1 MHEVHVRQRPIRAL
15 HDVAGE
21 DAAARYDERVRRVR
35 PLMQGRTLWN
45 INSTA
50 EGGGVAELLRS
61 CLGYLRDGGIDVRWL
76 VVEGDDPFFRVTKRI
91 HNRLHGDLGDGGRLG
106 PAERQ
111 HYDEITTRNLADVQ
125 ARVRPEDVVVVHD
138 PQPLGLIRHLST
150 RGIRVIWTC
159 HVGVDT
165 PNDIVRSAWD
175 FLRVDVLAASVCT
188 FTRRPYVWD
197 GLDDGRVVLIPPCI
211 DPLSAKNLDLT
222 PDVAAAIVGAAG
234 LIEGTSDARPTFVR
248 SNGVEA
254 TIVHKAQLTEDA
266 PVPADVPVVAQV
278 SRWDALKDPAGVM
291 RGFVDHPDL
300 GEAHLVL
307 AGPTPYSV
315 ADDPEARS
323 VLGDVIERRRGL
335 RGADRE
341 RVHVANLPT
350 DDVEENAIIV
360 NALQRRADV
369 VVQKSLAEGFGLTV
383 AEAMWKERPI
393 VAGGVG
399 GIQDQIENGVSG
411 VLIDPRDTD
420 AFGDA
425 VHALLDDPDRRRRLG
440 VAAKSRVR
448 ERYLPLEYLGTYL
461 DVVATLTERV

>member
-1 MHEVHVRQRPIRAL
+1 MPEVPVRPRPIRAL
-15 HDVAGE
+15 HGVAGE
-21 DAAARYDERVRRVR
+21 DAAARYDQRVRRVR
-35 PLMQGRTLWN
+35 LLMQGRTLWN

-61 CLGYLRDGGIDVRWL
+61 SLGYLRHGGIDVRWL
-76 VVEGDDPFFRVTKRI
+76 VVEGDDAFFRVTKRI

-106 PAERQ
+106 PAERR
-111 HYDEITTRNLADVQ
+111 HYDEITTRNLAEVQ
-125 ARVRPEDVVVVHD
+125 ARVRPKDVVVVHD
-138 PQPLGLIRHLST
+138 PQPLGLIRHLSS
-150 RGIRVIWTC
+150 RAIRVIWTC

-175 FLRVDVLAASVCT
+175 FLRDDVLAVSVCT

-197 GLDDGRVVLIPPCI
+197 GLDEGRVVLIPPCI

-234 LIEGTSDARPTFVR
+234 LIEGTRHARPTFVR

-254 TIVHKAQLTEDA
+254 TIVHNAQLTEDA
-266 PVPADVPVVAQV
+266 PVPADAPIVAQV

-300 GEAHLVL
+300 SEAHLVL
-307 AGPTPYSV
+307 AGPTPSSV
-315 ADDPEARS
+315 ADDPEARN

-335 RGADRE
+335 RRADRE

-383 AEAMWKERPI
+383 TEAMWKERPV
-393 VAGGVG
+393 VAGAVG

-411 VLIDPRDTD
+411 VLIDPRDKD

-425 VHALLDDPDRRRRLG
+425 VHDLLDDPDRRRRLG
-440 VAAKSRVR
+440 VAAKDRVR
-448 ERYLPLEYLGTYL
+448 ERYLPLEYLGAYL
-461 DVVATLTERV
+461 DVVQL

>member
-1 MHEVHVRQRPIRAL
+1 MPEVHVRPRPIRAL
-15 HDVAGE
+15 HGVAGE
-21 DAAARYDERVRRVR
+21 EAVARYDGRVRRVR
-35 PLMQGRTLWN
+35 PLVQGRTLWN

-61 CLGYLRDGGIDVRWL
+61 SLGYLRHGGIDARWL
-76 VVEGDDPFFRVTKRI
+76 VVEGDDAFFRVTKRI

-106 PAERQ
+106 PAERR
-111 HYDEITTRNLADVQ
+111 HYDEITARNLAEVRT
-125 ARVRPEDVVVVHD
+125 RVHPEDVVIVHD

-150 RGIRVIWTC
+150 LGVRIIWTC
-159 HVGVDT
+159 HIGVDT

-175 FLRVDVLAASVCT
+175 FLRDDALAASVCT

-234 LIEGTSDARPTFVR
+234 LIDGVPHARPTFVR

-254 TIVHKAQLTEDA
+254 TIVHVAQITEDA
-266 PVPADVPVVAQV
+266 PVPPDAPIVAQV
-278 SRWDALKDPAGVM
+278 SRWDALKDPAGVL

-307 AGPTPYSV
+307 AGPTPSSV

-323 VLGDVIERRRGL
+323 VLGDVIERRRKL
-335 RGADRE
+335 RRADRE

-383 AEAMWKERPI
+383 TEAMWKERAI

-425 VHALLDDPDRRRRLG
+425 VHDLLDDPDRRRRLG
-440 VAAKSRVR
+440 GAAKDRAR
-448 ERYLPLEYLGTYL
+448 ERYLPLEYLGAYL
-461 DVVATLTERV
+461 DFVADPTERA

>member
-1 MHEVHVRQRPIRAL
+1 MPEVPVRPRPIRAL
-15 HDVAGE
+15 HGVAGE
-21 DAAARYDERVRRVR
+21 DAAARYDQRVRRVR
-35 PLMQGRTLWN
+35 LLMQGRTLWN

-61 CLGYLRDGGIDVRWL
+61 SLGYLRHGGIDVRWL
-76 VVEGDDPFFRVTKRI
+76 VVEGDDAFFRVTKRI

-106 PAERQ
+106 PAERR
-111 HYDEITTRNLADVQ
+111 HYDEITTRNLAEVQ
-125 ARVRPEDVVVVHD
+125 ARVRPKDVVVVHD
-138 PQPLGLIRHLST
+138 PQPLGLIRHLSS
-150 RGIRVIWTC
+150 RAIRVIWTC

-175 FLRVDVLAASVCT
+175 FLRDDVLAVSVCT

-197 GLDDGRVVLIPPCI
+197 GLDEGRVVLILPCI
-211 DPLSAKNLDLT
+211 DPLSAKNLDLM

-234 LIEGTSDARPTFVR
+234 LIEGTRHARPTFVR

-254 TIVHKAQLTEDA
+254 TIVHNAQLTEDA
-266 PVPADVPVVAQV
+266 PVPADAPIVAQV

-300 GEAHLVL
+300 SEAHLVL
-307 AGPTPYSV
+307 AGPTPSSV

-335 RGADRE
+335 RRADRE

-383 AEAMWKERPI
+383 TEAMWKERPV
-393 VAGGVG
+393 VAGAVG

-411 VLIDPRDTD
+411 VLIDPRDKD

-425 VHALLDDPDRRRRLG
+425 VHDLLDDPDRRRRLG
-440 VAAKSRVR
+440 VAAKDPVR
-448 ERYLPLEYLGTYL
+448 ERYLPLEYLGAYL
-461 DVVATLTERV
+461 DVVQL

>member
-1 MHEVHVRQRPIRAL
+1 MPEVPVRPRPIRAL
-15 HDVAGE
+15 HGVAGE
-21 DAAARYDERVRRVR
+21 DAAARYDQRVRRVR
-35 PLMQGRTLWN
+35 LLMQGRTLWN

-61 CLGYLRDGGIDVRWL
+61 SLGYLRHGGIDVRWL
-76 VVEGDDPFFRVTKRI
+76 VVEGDDAFFRVTKRI

-106 PAERQ
+106 PAERR
-111 HYDEITTRNLADVQ
+111 HYDEITTRNLAEVQ
-125 ARVRPEDVVVVHD
+125 ARVRPKDVVVVHD
-138 PQPLGLIRHLST
+138 PQPLGLIRHLSS
-150 RGIRVIWTC
+150 RAIRVIWTC

-175 FLRVDVLAASVCT
+175 FLRDDVLAVSVCT

-197 GLDDGRVVLIPPCI
+197 GLDEGRVVLIPPCI

-234 LIEGTSDARPTFVR
+234 LIEGTRHARPTFVR

-254 TIVHKAQLTEDA
+254 TIVHNAQLTEDA
-266 PVPADVPVVAQV
+266 PVPADAPIVAQV

-300 GEAHLVL
+300 SEAHLVL
-307 AGPTPYSV
+307 AGPTPSSV

-335 RGADRE
+335 RRADRE

-383 AEAMWKERPI
+383 TEAMWKERPV
-393 VAGGVG
+393 VAGAVG

-411 VLIDPRDTD
+411 VLIDPRDKD

-425 VHALLDDPDRRRRLG
+425 VHDLLDDPDRRRRLG
-440 VAAKSRVR
+440 VAAKDRVR
-448 ERYLPLEYLGTYL
+448 ERYLPLEYLGAYL
-461 DVVATLTERV
+461 DVVQL

>member
-1 MHEVHVRQRPIRAL
+1 
-15 HDVAGE
+15 
-21 DAAARYDERVRRVR
+21 
-35 PLMQGRTLWN
+35 MQGRTLWN

-61 CLGYLRDGGIDVRWL
+61 CLGYLRHGGIDVRWL
-76 VVEGDDPFFRVTKRI
+76 VVGGDDAFFRVTKRI

-106 PAERQ
+106 PAERR
-111 HYDEITTRNLADVQ
+111 HYDEITTRNLAEVR

-175 FLRVDVLAASVCT
+175 FLRDDALAASVCT

-197 GLDDGRVVLIPPCI
+197 GLHDGRVVLIPPCI

-222 PDVAAAIVGAAG
+222 PDVAAAIVDAAG
-234 LIEGTSDARPTFVR
+234 LIEGASDAQPTFVR

-254 TIVHKAQLTEDA
+254 TIVHNAQVTEDA
-266 PVPADVPVVAQV
+266 PVPADAPIVAQV

-307 AGPTPYSV
+307 AGPTPSSV

-323 VLGDVIERRRGL
+323 VLGDVIEHRRGL
-335 RGADRE
+335 RRADRE

-383 AEAMWKERPI
+383 TEAMWKERPI

-411 VLIDPRDTD
+411 VLIDPRDTE

-440 VAAKSRVR
+440 VAAKGRVR
-448 ERYLPLEYLGTYL
+448 DRYLPLEYLGAYL
-461 DVVATLTERV
+461 DVVAALPERV